1 MPGTEIPG
9 TETPVSSAD
18 DEEWNKE
25 YAPSDA
31 KGRAE
36 VILRNVLPIDASQ
49 KIALTVRLE
58 SGDGNVIAE
67 KEEDLGREADAHT
80 ILFDGL
86 LPGTY
91 RLKVEERG
99 GAGFGFLPYEQDIVV
114 DGDIRTAEIH
124 TGFVNLDGFDY
135 KEGSPHPGVL
145 LIGDANRDGRIDEAD
160 RNAIMEAISR
170 GENGVLAGDPNVE
183 LTDLDKDG
191 KTDLVDLQ
199 YYVNSRAKLNENA
212 DTRAVL
218 AGNIAPEAVKVN
230 IDTGNTKVTG
240 GDPSALLS
248 DASVP
253 VVLETVQGGAITEQN
268 PVKIGFNLQS
278 KEKAERG
285 EYAHVEQILIS
296 MGQNAVESGELL
308 LETDGEPISIEIAN
322 GIQAMEAARSVQEGR
337 SEGLLKIDLGGQ
349 IAVKKVTFRITGT
362 TNGGS
367 LAEISKVEFL
377 NDMEKRISEP
387 SFNIPQILSATGG
400 NRSFTLTWEA
410 KTNITG

>member
-1 MPGTEIPG
+1 M
-9 TETPVSSAD
+9 
-18 DEEWNKE
+18 
-25 YAPSDA
+25 
-31 KGRAE
+31 
-36 VILRNVLPIDASQ
+36 
-49 KIALTVRLE
+49 
-58 SGDGNVIAE
+58 
-67 KEEDLGREADAHT
+67 
-80 ILFDGL
+80 
-86 LPGTY
+86 PGTY

-240 GDPSALLS
+240 G
-248 DASVP
+248 
-253 VVLETVQGGAITEQN
+253 
-268 PVKIGFNLQS
+268 
-278 KEKAERG
+278 
-285 EYAHVEQILIS
+285 
-296 MGQNAVESGELL
+296 
-308 LETDGEPISIEIAN
+308 
-322 GIQAMEAARSVQEGR
+322 
-337 SEGLLKIDLGGQ
+337 
-349 IAVKKVTFRITGT
+349 
-362 TNGGS
+362 
-367 LAEISKVEFL
+367 
-377 NDMEKRISEP
+377 
-387 SFNIPQILSATGG
+387 
-400 NRSFTLTWEA
+400 
-410 KTNITG
+410 

>member
-1 MPGTEIPG
+1 M
-9 TETPVSSAD
+9 
-18 DEEWNKE
+18 
-25 YAPSDA
+25 
-31 KGRAE
+31 
-36 VILRNVLPIDASQ
+36 
-49 KIALTVRLE
+49 
-58 SGDGNVIAE
+58 
-67 KEEDLGREADAHT
+67 
-80 ILFDGL
+80 
-86 LPGTY
+86 
-91 RLKVEERG
+91 
-99 GAGFGFLPYEQDIVV
+99 
-114 DGDIRTAEIH
+114 
-124 TGFVNLDGFDY
+124 
-135 KEGSPHPGVL
+135 
-145 LIGDANRDGRIDEAD
+145 
-160 RNAIMEAISR
+160 
-170 GENGVLAGDPNVE
+170 LAGDPNVE

-349 IAVKKVTFRITGT
+349 IAVKK
-362 TNGGS
+362 
-367 LAEISKVEFL
+367 
-377 NDMEKRISEP
+377 
-387 SFNIPQILSATGG
+387 
-400 NRSFTLTWEA
+400 
-410 KTNITG
+410 